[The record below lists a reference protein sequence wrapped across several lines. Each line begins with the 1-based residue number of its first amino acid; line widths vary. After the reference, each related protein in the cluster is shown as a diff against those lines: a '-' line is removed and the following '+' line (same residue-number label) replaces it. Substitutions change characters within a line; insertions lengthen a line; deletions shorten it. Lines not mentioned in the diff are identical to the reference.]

1 MLLLLLG
8 LAQGGE
14 AEQWLLGVDDD
25 HGAIVVVL
33 LGGAER
39 GWAQEPRSQD
49 QARAAVTLLL
59 AGSGSV
65 P

>member
-8 LAQGGE
+8 LARGGE
-14 AEQWLLGVDDD
+14 AERWLLGVDDD
-25 HGAIVVVL
+25 HGAVVVL
-33 LGGAER
+33 LEGAER

-59 AGSGSV
+59 AGSGSAS
-65 P
+65 